1 MTGLVRA
8 TLFNFWFFGWTIVA
22 LLLFIP
28 ALALPRQAV
37 MFGQRVW
44 ARGVNLGMR
53 WLVGLRYEVRGK
65 HHLPPGPAIIAS
77 KHQSAWDT
85 IIWHLEVPDPA
96 VVMKRELLSIPVYGW
111 YCRHTRQSPINRG
124 AGACAL

>member
-8 TLFNFWFFGWTIVA
+8 TLFNVWFFGWTIVA
-22 LLLFIP
+22 LLFFIP

-65 HHLPPGPAIIAS
+65 HHLPPAPRSSHRSISPPGTRS
-77 KHQSAWDT
+77 SG
-85 IIWHLEVPDPA
+85 IW
-96 VVMKRELLSIPVYGW
+96 R
-111 YCRHTRQSPINRG
+111 CRTPQWS
-124 AGACAL
+124 